1 MLKSKLITIILR
13 ITQKD
18 FKMNIL
24 DAEYLEYN
32 TLNLICQDFFYK
44 EDSYVEKS
52 VFNKSLFAMDND
64 LIGNE
69 RSIRIYGTQEQI
81 DLVSVE
87 YKNKNGLMLD
97 EVYNYKVEPKGSYWN
112 DILQITEEQNQK
124 VIDKLKIYN
133 KLYNQKGRKALIL
146 RTR

>member
-1 MLKSKLITIILR
+1 MTR
-13 ITQKD
+13 
-18 FKMNIL
+18 L

-32 TLNLICQDFFYK
+32 SLNLICQDFFYK
-44 EDSYVEKS
+44 EDGYVEKS
-52 VFNKSLFAMDND
+52 VFNKSLYTMDND
-64 LIGNE
+64 LVGNE
-69 RSIRIYGTQEQI
+69 RSIRIYGTQEQL
-81 DLVSVE
+81 DLASVE
-87 YKNKNGLMLD
+87 YRKKNGLMLD

-112 DILQITEEQNQK
+112 DILNITDEDNQK

>member
-1 MLKSKLITIILR
+1 MTI
-13 ITQKD
+13 Q
-18 FKMNIL
+18 

-44 EDSYVEKS
+44 EDGYIEKS
-52 VFNKSLFAMDND
+52 VFNKSLYAMDND
-64 LIGNE
+64 LVGIE
-69 RSIRIYGTQEQI
+69 RSIRIYGTQEQL
-81 DLVSVE
+81 DLASVE
-87 YKNKNGLMLD
+87 YRKKNGLMLD

-112 DILQITEEQNQK
+112 DILNITDEQNQA

-146 RTR
+146 RTK

>member
-1 MLKSKLITIILR
+1 MIQLITL
-13 ITQKD
+13 KD
-18 FKMNIL
+18 FKMKIQ

-32 TLNLICQDFFYK
+32 SLNLICQDFFYK
-44 EDSYVEKS
+44 PDSYAEKS

-64 LIGNE
+64 LVGTE
-69 RSIRIYGTQEQI
+69 RSIRIYGTQEQL
-81 DLVSVE
+81 DLASVE
-87 YKNKNGLMLD
+87 YRKMNALMLD

-112 DILQITEEQNQK
+112 DILQITDEQNQA

>member
-1 MLKSKLITIILR
+1 MTR
-13 ITQKD
+13 
-18 FKMNIL
+18 L

-32 TLNLICQDFFYK
+32 TLSLICQDFFYK
-44 EDSYVEKS
+44 SDGYSNVSK
-52 VFNKSLFAMDND
+52 FNKTLFVMDND
-64 LIGNE
+64 LVGDE
-69 RSIRIYGTQEQI
+69 RSIRIYGTKKQI
-81 DLVSVE
+81 DLAANE
-87 YKNKNGLMLD
+87 YSKKNGLMLD

-112 DILQITEEQNQK
+112 DILNITEEQNQA

>member
-1 MLKSKLITIILR
+1 MTR
-13 ITQKD
+13 
-18 FKMNIL
+18 L

-32 TLNLICQDFFYK
+32 SLNLICQDFFYK
-44 EDSYVEKS
+44 EDGYVEKS
-52 VFNKSLFAMDND
+52 VFNKSLYAMDND
-64 LIGNE
+64 LVGNE
-69 RSIRIYGTQEQI
+69 RSIRIYGTQEQL
-81 DLVSVE
+81 DLASVE
-87 YKNKNGLMLD
+87 YRKKNGLMLD

-112 DILQITEEQNQK
+112 DILNITDEDNQK

>member
-1 MLKSKLITIILR
+1 MTI
-13 ITQKD
+13 Q
-18 FKMNIL
+18 

-44 EDSYVEKS
+44 EDSYSNVSK
-52 VFNKSLFAMDND
+52 FNKTLFVMDND
-64 LIGNE
+64 LVGNE
-69 RSIRIYGTQEQI
+69 KSIRIYGTKEQI
-81 DLVSVE
+81 DLAGNE
-87 YKNKNGLMLD
+87 YSKKNSLMLD

-112 DILQITEEQNQK
+112 DILNITEEQNQA
-124 VIDKLKIYN
+124 VTDKLEVYN

>member
-1 MLKSKLITIILR
+1 MTI
-13 ITQKD
+13 Q
-18 FKMNIL
+18 

-44 EDSYVEKS
+44 EDGYVEKS
-52 VFNKSLFAMDND
+52 VFNKSLYAMDND
-64 LIGNE
+64 LVGNE
-69 RSIRIYGTQEQI
+69 RSIRIYGTQEQL
-81 DLVSVE
+81 DLASVE
-87 YKNKNGLMLD
+87 YMKKNALMLD

-112 DILQITEEQNQK
+112 DILNITEEQNQA

-133 KLYNQKGRKALIL
+133 ELYNQKGRKALIL

>member
-1 MLKSKLITIILR
+1 MTR
-13 ITQKD
+13 
-18 FKMNIL
+18 L

-32 TLNLICQDFFYK
+32 SLNLICQDFFYK
-44 EDSYVEKS
+44 EDGYVEKS
-52 VFNKSLFAMDND
+52 IFNKSLYAMDND
-64 LIGNE
+64 LVGNE
-69 RSIRIYGTQEQI
+69 RSIRIYGTQEQL
-81 DLVSVE
+81 DLASVE
-87 YKNKNGLMLD
+87 YRKKNGLMLD

-112 DILQITEEQNQK
+112 DILNITDEDNQK